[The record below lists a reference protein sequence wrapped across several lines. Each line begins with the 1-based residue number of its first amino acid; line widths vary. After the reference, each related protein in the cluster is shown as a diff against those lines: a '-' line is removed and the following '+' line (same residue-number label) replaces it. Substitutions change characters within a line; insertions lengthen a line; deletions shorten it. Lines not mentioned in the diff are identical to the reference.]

1 MAKSSWLTVSPMSGS
16 GNATL
21 TNTGAN
27 HTGRN
32 SRSTSVTATVKGLSV
47 SRSYTVVQKALAEF
61 VSITGSASITVD
73 KEGQTLTLSGI
84 SNSSKL
90 TFASG
95 STSVAVPT
103 SYTVNEEAVT
113 NGMAISGD
121 PGASAQYAFSI
132 SVTIP
137 VNTTASTRSFTIT
150 VTTASGAK
158 ATWTLNQA
166 ASSITYTL
174 TLSPSVS
181 TIAAKGGS
189 STISGT
195 LRTYRNGT
203 LISTDSVSP
212 TCTVSGSVFSVSSG
226 NVVSVG
232 SRGTTVGDARSTIV
246 TGSYNGTIATVI
258 VSQEANKVESSVN
271 SGGGV
276 TYGNVTIGTIT
287 NATIAA
293 SGGTG
298 TATAGKGSQSKT
310 VAATYRT
317 DTYTSEAT
325 NRVQT
330 ASAVTTTESI
340 DPSVSSISG
349 TASSKGTTISAITT
363 VKSQDVTWTG
373 NGSKSVS
380 GTMYVYQEANAVES
394 SSRSGGVT
402 TWGSV
407 TAGTIS
413 SKTIPAS
420 GGTATATA
428 GNGSQSWTKTAVYRT
443 DTYTSGSKSDPVL
456 ETEAD
461 SGSVVISPSVSSI
474 SGTASSKGTTI
485 SAITTVKSQDVT
497 WTGNG
502 SKSVSGTMYVYQEAN
517 ARSLE
522 KYSNSVSYSDI
533 GADGSAAVPTIIDYP
548 CYWSYTS
555 GDSIDLA
562 RSSLTISYSKNW
574 GGGSSY
580 NNASIDTSN
589 GYVTADSLGTTAK
602 SRKNVL
608 DSRITFAIN
617 SLSVSEIVY
626 VYQAAN
632 AKTSVEYGTPS
643 VSLTIEDIPA
653 SGGTISSGS
662 VTYSQSQNQY
672 YTSGAYEALS
682 TVTSGGTVSYGSSVS
697 ANSLG
702 TTVKS
707 RTKVGTLTVTV
718 TLNGKS
724 GSGSAD
730 VYQEAN
736 AATSII
742 YGTPSVSL
750 SVSDIPASGG
760 RVSSGTVTYSQSRT
774 QNYTSGSTSALSA
787 LTSGGSVL
795 YGTAVD
801 ASSLGTTVKN
811 RASVGTLSVT
821 VTMNGKSGS
830 DSVTVYQQANSAI
843 YGAVSVTA
851 TTPVSIPASGGSSTI
866 SPTASQTVSY
876 TSGSTRAGSVSLSYA
891 VKTSKT
897 GFSLSGATVTAT
909 QNTSTSDRNGFVVT
923 VTATGEGSRSATID
937 VTFNQAGASATLSVS
952 PTSLSFVAD
961 GEGKTISIIS
971 NGDWTIS

>member
-1 MAKSSWLTVSPMSGS
+1 MAKSSWLTVFPMSGS
-16 GNATL
+16 GDATL
-21 TNTGAN
+21 TNTGTN

-32 SRSTSVTATVKGLSV
+32 TRSTTVTATVKGLSV

-61 VSITGSASITVD
+61 VSITGSASVTVD
-73 KEGQTLTLSGI
+73 REGQTLTLSGI

-90 TFASG
+90 TFASD
-95 STSVAVPT
+95 STSVTVPT
-103 SYTVNEEAVT
+103 SYTVNEEAAT
-113 NGMAISGD
+113 NGTAISGD

-132 SVTIP
+132 SVTVP
-137 VNTTASTRSFTIT
+137 VNTTTSVRSFTIT

-203 LISTDSVSP
+203 LISTDSVTP
-212 TCTVSGSVFSVSSG
+212 TCTVSGSVFSVSSE

-232 SRGTTVGDARSTIV
+232 SRGTTIGDARSTTV
-246 TGSYNGTIATVI
+246 TGSYNGTTATVI

-298 TATAGKGSQSKT
+298 TATAGKGSQNKT

-317 DTYTSEAT
+317 DTYTSGDT

-330 ASAVTTTESI
+330 AAAVTTTESI

-363 VKSQDVTWTG
+363 VKSQSVTWTG
-373 NGSKSVS
+373 NDSKSVS
-380 GTMYVYQEANAVES
+380 GTMYVYQEANSRGLELYS
-394 SSRSGGVT
+394 S
-402 TWGSV
+402 
-407 TAGTIS
+407 
-413 SKTIPAS
+413 P
-420 GGTATATA
+420 
-428 GNGSQSWTKTAVYRT
+428 
-443 DTYTSGSKSDPVL
+443 
-456 ETEAD
+456 
-461 SGSVVISPSVSSI
+461 
-474 SGTASSKGTTI
+474 
-485 SAITTVKSQDVT
+485 
-497 WTGNG
+497 
-502 SKSVSGTMYVYQEAN
+502 
-517 ARSLE
+517 
-522 KYSNSVSYSDI
+522 VSYSDI

-555 GDSIDLA
+555 GSSLDIA
-562 RSSLTISYSKNW
+562 RSSLTISYSRNW

-589 GYVTADSLGTTAK
+589 GYVTADSLGTTVR
-602 SRKNVL
+602 SRRNVL
-608 DSRITFAIN
+608 DSKITFTIN
-617 SLSVSEIVY
+617 GLSESEVVY
-626 VYQAAN
+626 VYQEAN

-643 VSLTIEDIPA
+643 VSLF
-653 SGGTISSGS
+653 
-662 VTYSQSQNQY
+662 
-672 YTSGAYEALS
+672 
-682 TVTSGGTVSYGSSVS
+682 
-697 ANSLG
+697 
-702 TTVKS
+702 
-707 RTKVGTLTVTV
+707 
-718 TLNGKS
+718 
-724 GSGSAD
+724 
-730 VYQEAN
+730 
-736 AATSII
+736 
-742 YGTPSVSL
+742 
-750 SVSDIPASGG
+750 VSDIPASGG

-787 LTSGGSVL
+787 LTSGGSVS

-811 RASVGTLSVT
+811 RTSVGTLSVT

-830 DSVTVYQQANSAI
+830 DSATVYQQANSAT

-909 QNTSTSDRNGFVVT
+909 QNISTSARNGFVVT
-923 VTATGEGSRSATID
+923 VTATGEGSKSATTD
-937 VTFNQAGASATLSVS
+937 VTFNQAGASVVLPSWNAQDVYNFDADPQDGVQISISDPNNKGWEIRGNDNEFIVVNGTPYRLHTPYSGTGSTSFEFWVDINIDDHPLANVVYLYSGDVLCGSFDYVQESGLSLEVS
-952 PTSLSFVAD
+952 PTSLSFVSD
-961 GEGKTISIIS
+961 GEGKTISITS

>member
-340 DPSVSSISG
+340 D
-349 TASSKGTTISAITT
+349 
-363 VKSQDVTWTG
+363 
-373 NGSKSVS
+373 
-380 GTMYVYQEANAVES
+380 
-394 SSRSGGVT
+394 
-402 TWGSV
+402 
-407 TAGTIS
+407 
-413 SKTIPAS
+413 
-420 GGTATATA
+420 
-428 GNGSQSWTKTAVYRT
+428 
-443 DTYTSGSKSDPVL
+443 
-456 ETEAD
+456 
-461 SGSVVISPSVSSI
+461 PSVSSI

>member
-1 MAKSSWLTVSPMSGS
+1 MAKSSWLTVSPMFGS

-61 VSITGSASITVD
+61 VSIIGSASITVD

-90 TFASG
+90 TFTSS
-95 STSVAVPT
+95 STSVTLPS
-103 SYTVNEEAVT
+103 SYTANEETVT
-113 NGMAISGD
+113 NGTAISGD

-174 TLSPSVS
+174 TLSPSAS

-226 NVVSVG
+226 NVVSVD

-246 TGSYNGTIATVI
+246 TGSYNGIIATVI
-258 VSQEANKVESSVN
+258 VSQEANV
-271 SGGGV
+271 
-276 TYGNVTIGTIT
+276 
-287 NATIAA
+287 
-293 SGGTG
+293 
-298 TATAGKGSQSKT
+298 
-310 VAATYRT
+310 
-317 DTYTSEAT
+317 
-325 NRVQT
+325 
-330 ASAVTTTESI
+330 
-340 DPSVSSISG
+340 
-349 TASSKGTTISAITT
+349 
-363 VKSQDVTWTG
+363 
-373 NGSKSVS
+373 
-380 GTMYVYQEANAVES
+380 VES

-413 SKTIPAS
+413 NKTIPAS

-428 GNGSQSWTKTAVYRT
+428 GDGSQSWTKSAVYRT
-443 DTYTSGSKSDPVL
+443 DTYTSGSKSSPVL
-456 ETEAD
+456 EDEAD
-461 SGSVVISPSVSSI
+461 SGSVPIYPSVSSI
-474 SGTASSKGTTI
+474 SGIAFSKGTTL
-485 SAITTVKSQDVT
+485 SAITTVEFQDVT

-502 SKSVSGTMYVYQEAN
+502 SKSASGTMYVYQEAN
-517 ARSLE
+517 A
-522 KYSNSVSYSDI
+522 
-533 GADGSAAVPTIIDYP
+533 ATF
-548 CYWSYTS
+548 
-555 GDSIDLA
+555 
-562 RSSLTISYSKNW
+562 
-574 GGGSSY
+574 
-580 NNASIDTSN
+580 
-589 GYVTADSLGTTAK
+589 
-602 SRKNVL
+602 
-608 DSRITFAIN
+608 IT
-617 SLSVSEIVY
+617 
-626 VYQAAN
+626 
-632 AKTSVEYGTPS
+632 YGTPS
-643 VSLTIEDIPA
+643 VL
-653 SGGTISSGS
+653 
-662 VTYSQSQNQY
+662 
-672 YTSGAYEALS
+672 
-682 TVTSGGTVSYGSSVS
+682 
-697 ANSLG
+697 
-702 TTVKS
+702 
-707 RTKVGTLTVTV
+707 
-718 TLNGKS
+718 
-724 GSGSAD
+724 
-730 VYQEAN
+730 
-736 AATSII
+736 
-742 YGTPSVSL
+742 L

-760 RVSSGTVTYSQSRT
+760 RVSSGTVTYSQSRI
-774 QNYTSGSTSALSA
+774 QNYTSGSTLVLST
-787 LTSGGSVL
+787 LTSGGSVS

-811 RASVGTLSVT
+811 RTSVGTLSVT

-830 DSVTVYQQANSAI
+830 DSATVYQQANSAT

-851 TTPVSIPASGGSSTI
+851 TTSVSIPASGGSSTI

-923 VTATGEGSRSATID
+923 VTATGEGSKSATTD

-952 PTSLSFVAD
+952 PTSLSFVSD
-961 GEGKTISIIS
+961 GEGKTISITS